1 METGNYLSPRLVALA
16 KDSSLKVFLDSWDT
30 HMTFKEIKE
39 YLFLNLNNNDK
50 IIINKNFI
58 NIPKEELCKRID
70 FSYSIFTNLI
80 MDTLRFLG
88 RPNDGTDIEWHQPHS
103 H

>member
-1 METGNYLSPRLVALA
+1 
-16 KDSSLKVFLDSWDT
+16 
-30 HMTFKEIKE
+30 MTFKEIKE
-39 YLFLNLNNNDK
+39 YLSLNLNNNDK

-88 RPNDGTDIEWHQPHS
+88 RPNDGTDIEWNQPHS

>member
-1 METGNYLSPRLVALA
+1 METGNNLSPRLVALA
-16 KDSSLKVFLDSWDT
+16 KDSALKVFLDSWDF

-39 YLFLNLNNNDK
+39 YLFLDIKNNDK

-58 NIPKEELCKRID
+58 DVPKKELCERID
-70 FSYSIFTNLI
+70 LSYSIFINLI
-80 MDTLRFLG
+80 MDTLRFVG
-88 RPNDGTDIEWHQPHS
+88 RPNDGFEIDFNNYHS